1 MSQDHLENRVGVLGM
16 LLSVLYP
23 VPFIVFF
30 LALRTYLASC
40 WLPPTVLT
48 NVSRTVEFLVNLVK
62 PLLTREVSAK
72 IHILSHD
79 PVKRAAQLEA
89 LIQHEYIP
97 YWLGGPDTYRFDV
110 DDYYAVD
117 EEHHWT
123 NEESR
128 AFIET
133 MPYHAV

>member
-1 MSQDHLENRVGVLGM
+1 MLTVRRVL
-16 LLSVLYP
+16 
-23 VPFIVFF
+23 I
-30 LALRTYLASC
+30 
-40 WLPPTVLT
+40 PTVLT
-48 NVSRTVEFLVNLVK
+48 NVSRTVELVVNLVK
-62 PLLTREVSAK
+62 PLITKEVSEK

-79 PVKRAAQLEA
+79 PDKRAAQLEA

-97 YWLGGPDTYRFDV
+97 DWMGGSDTYRFEV